1 MMKNDS
7 MVPGQPSSGD
17 AMNNG
22 NSYDLVFPALPV
34 SKTSN
39 KIGTVPFKKRSNVKS
54 STVNEVINHANLIVI
69 NKY

>member
-1 MMKNDS
+1 
-7 MVPGQPSSGD
+7 MVSGQPSSGD
-17 AMNNG
+17 AKNNG

-39 KIGTVPFKKRSNVKS
+39 TIGTVPFKKRWNIKS
-54 STVNEVINHANLIVI
+54 STVNEVIYHAILIVI